1 MRAGAT
7 TLAIAIV
14 AAAAAAVFELRPFEP
29 FFHSWGFAVV
39 AALAGLLLL
48 AQGIAGLRT
57 RDASESFAALGAL
70 GGALVCASMVV
81 AAFAV
86 GRPHL
91 LAGAPGQTTP

>member
-14 AAAAAAVFELRPFEP
+14 TAAAAAVFELRPFEP

-57 RDASESFAALGAL
+57 LDASEGFAALGAL

-86 GRPHL
+86 GRPL
-91 LAGAPGQTTP
+91 W